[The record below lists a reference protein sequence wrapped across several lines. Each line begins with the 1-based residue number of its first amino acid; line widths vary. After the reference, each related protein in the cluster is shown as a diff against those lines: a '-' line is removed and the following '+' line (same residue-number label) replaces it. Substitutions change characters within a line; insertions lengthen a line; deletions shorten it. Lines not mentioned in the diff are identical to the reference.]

1 MNLSIKKTILII
13 ALLLS
18 KLNFAAPPFYEPF
31 IPNDL
36 YLGFSG
42 GYGKAQQAFENTGT
56 SSLLRIAFGSLWS
69 LNTQTLIGGELGFQ
83 TGNQMRLSE
92 ETLTK
97 NNGTVNAVPIYL
109 NTKTPIDFLFVT
121 KRFCSKRFFLEGKAG
136 ASLISS
142 EMTNADIKTN
152 NAWLPEVQAGL
163 GFNLS
168 DHSRLLVGYQQYFGK
183 PIKITELNP
192 DEGTLQASGIPT
204 WQAFLFT
211 VEIKV

>member
-1 MNLSIKKTILII
+1 MNLFIKKTILII
-13 ALLLS
+13 TLLLS
-18 KLNFAAPPFYEPF
+18 KLNFAAIPFNELI

-42 GYGKAQQAFENTGT
+42 GYGESQQAFENTGT

-69 LNTQTLIGGELGFQ
+69 LNPRTLIGGELGFQ

-97 NNGTVNAVPIYL
+97 NNGTLNAVPLYL

-121 KRFCSKRFFLEGKAG
+121 KRFFNKRFFLEGKAG
-136 ASLISS
+136 ASLISA
-142 EMTNADIKTN
+142 EMTNADIKTS
-152 NAWLPEVQAGL
+152 NAWLAEVQAGL

-168 DHSRLLVGYQQYFGK
+168 DHSRLIVGYQQYFGK
-183 PIKITELNP
+183 QIKIRVLNP